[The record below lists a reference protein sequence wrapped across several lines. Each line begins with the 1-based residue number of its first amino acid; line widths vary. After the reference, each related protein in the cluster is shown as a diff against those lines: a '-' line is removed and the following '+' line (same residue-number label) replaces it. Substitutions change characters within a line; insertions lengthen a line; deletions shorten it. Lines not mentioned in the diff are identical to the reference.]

1 MKYLILLVSI
11 NPKLERDRYTTEIE
25 KEKWQ
30 RERRGS
36 ELYIMVYQIK
46 EQL

>member
-25 KEKWQ
+25 KK